1 MAEGKKSFVLY
12 SDIEEMLNELPDDVA
27 GRLFKTIIAYV
38 NDKNPVVEDVL
49 LKVSFAPI
57 KAQLKRDLVKYESKK
72 TQYSDA
78 GKASAEA
85 KRLKKLAEE
94 QQRSTNLTNVEE
106 RSTFSTVNV
115 NVNDSVNVNVND
127 TVIKEK
133 EEGDKSPPPKT
144 IEEREE
150 SFRLSLTEFVE
161 EFSKETVR
169 AFFNYWSEKN
179 PKGLKMR
186 FEMEKTFE
194 IKKRLTTWK
203 NKESQFAPKN
213 NSFGND
219 KPKQTTFDK
228 LRDASEEARRIREE
242 RRAQSDSNGEEGDFA
257 QYIPVD

>member
-12 SDIEEMLNELPDDVA
+12 SDIEEMLNELPDDIA

-78 GKASAEA
+78 GKASAES

-94 QQRSTNLTNVEE
+94 QQRSTNSTNVEE

-115 NVNDSVNVNVND
+115 NDSVNVNVNVND

-133 EEGDKSPPPKT
+133 EEGDKSPTPKT
-144 IEEREE
+144 LQEREE
-150 SFRLSLTEFVE
+150 SFRLSLTEFVA

-169 AFFNYWSEKN
+169 AFFDYWTEKN

-194 IKKRLTTWK
+194 VKKRLTTWK
-203 NKESQFAPKN
+203 KKESEFTPKN
-213 NSFGND
+213 NSFNA
-219 KPKQTTFDK
+219 KPKQTTLDK
-228 LRDASEEARRIREE
+228 LAIAGQEARRILEE
-242 RRAQSDSNGEEGDFA
+242 SRANDDDSGTEGYSTYDTA
-257 QYIPVD
+257 DN

>member
-1 MAEGKKSFVLY
+1 MAEGKKGVLIY
-12 SDIEEMLNELPDDVA
+12 ADWIKKFEALKDEEA
-27 GRLFKTIIAYV
+27 GRLIKHLFRYI
-38 NDKNPVVEDVL
+38 NDLNPEFPDRITEL
-49 LKVSFAPI
+49 SFI
-57 KAQLKRDLVKYESKK
+57 DIELTLKRDLIKWEQKAEKSRLNGLKGGRPI
-72 TQYSDA
+72 TQA
-78 GKASAEA
+78 NP
-85 KRLKKLAEE
+85 EE
-94 QQRSTNLTNVEE
+94 PKITQQVISEPKEPVI
-106 RSTFSTVNV
+106 VNV

-144 IEEREE
+144 LEEREE

-169 AFFNYWSEKN
+169 AFFFYWSEKN

-228 LRDASEEARRIREE
+228 LRDAGEEARRIREE
-242 RRAQSDSNGEEGDFA
+242 RRAKSDSNGEESDFA
-257 QYIPVD
+257 QYTPVD

>member
-12 SDIEEMLNELPDDVA
+12 SDIEEMLNELPDEIA

-57 KAQLKRDLVKYESKK
+57 KAQLKRDLIKYESKK
-72 TQYSDA
+72 IQYSDA

-85 KRLKKLAEE
+85 KRLKKIAEE
-94 QQRSTNLTNVEE
+94 QERSTNSTNVEE

-127 TVIKEK
+127 TVKKEK
-133 EEGDKSPPPKT
+133 EEGDKSPPQKT
-144 IEEREE
+144 LEQREE
-150 SFRLSLTEFVE
+150 EFRISLIPFVE
-161 EFSKETVR
+161 EFSKETTR
-169 AFFNYWSEKN
+169 AFFDYWTEKN
-179 PKGLKMR
+179 PKGIKMR

-194 IKKRLTTWK
+194 VAKRLKTWK
-203 NKESQFAPKN
+203 NKENQFKPKN

-228 LRDASEEARRIREE
+228 LKSASEEARRIREE
-242 RRAQSDSNGEEGDFA
+242 RRAQSNGNGEEGDFSH
-257 QYIPVD
+257 YTPVD